1 MENYD
6 AVAPIQT
13 RWVKHPP
20 HALVTATTFERLN
33 RKSEDWNGS
42 TYRKSG
48 LTVDKQL
55 FEDKCLE
62 DNGLLDSCKKNYYK
76 SKIQQ
81 AHRNQLFILIDQLF
95 TTPSTKLPIH
105 ESFNCHDQLGQELIT
120 FLSIRFEI

>member
-1 MENYD
+1 M
-6 AVAPIQT
+6 T
-13 RWVKHPP
+13 RLHQFKLDGLNIVHMP
-20 HALVTATTFERLN
+20 LGTATTFERLN
-33 RKSEDWNGS
+33 RKSEDWSGN

-76 SKIQQ
+76 SQIQQ
-81 AHRNQLFILIDQLF
+81 PDRNQLFRLIDQLF

-105 ESFNCHDQLGQELIT
+105 ESLVMISLARNLMT